1 MTAIHKNNSSLNVEE
16 VDEMTCGVGV
26 EVTATEES
34 IMSSSD
40 VAL

>member
-26 EVTATEES
+26 E
-34 IMSSSD
+34 
-40 VAL
+40 